1 MHKICIHLY
10 TKRTISSRANV
21 YICFENVLFE
31 REQIYAFG
39 YPFSTRYIKRNPIYF
54 MAYKTTATLS
64 PNIYAFTRLDG
75 LQFVCS
81 TADNNVNYS
90 TYSWCMGWVQTF
102 ENWYN
107 FYTLTICKKALLLLF
122 SSTVNLFD
130 IESNDDLKLQGKLL
144 HFNMKVK
151 ILYEKYL
158 QLGFFLLFLYL

>member
-1 MHKICIHLY
+1 
-10 TKRTISSRANV
+10 
-21 YICFENVLFE
+21 
-31 REQIYAFG
+31 
-39 YPFSTRYIKRNPIYF
+39 
-54 MAYKTTATLS
+54 
-64 PNIYAFTRLDG
+64 
-75 LQFVCS
+75 
-81 TADNNVNYS
+81 
-90 TYSWCMGWVQTF
+90 MGWVQTF